1 MVRLFH
7 VTFTPVFFYWI
18 FSIDVVYSMKGINK
32 LICKGMPNIYVKVQS
47 CKLHNYII
55 ITFAVIGVL
64 VFKLLSHEV
73 LFINRKD
80 NRKC

>member
-1 MVRLFH
+1 M
-7 VTFTPVFFYWI
+7 
-18 FSIDVVYSMKGINK
+18 DVVYSMKGINK
-32 LICKGMPNIYVKVQS
+32 LICKGMSNNYLKIQS

-55 ITFAVIGVL
+55 ITFAFIGIL
-64 VFKLLSHEV
+64 VFKLLSLEV